1 MTDYQ
6 RIEAVLKFKNQT
18 ARALSIALGL
28 KTPQIFYDIKA
39 GKCGISKS
47 LASRIQELFYDI
59 DEGWL
64 LTGEGSM
71 LKSDNVPTLPTEEDE
86 TQNTTLMLPVAARG
100 GTLCDFSVAVT
111 KADCEKIVCPIQG
124 VDFGMRI
131 YGDSMSPEYPNG
143 SVILLKKINEQM
155 FIEWGK
161 VYVLDTT
168 NGAVIKKLMPTDDK
182 EVVKCVS
189 LNPDYPP
196 FEVSLKDTFGIY
208 RVLMVMVN
216 K

>member
-1 MTDYQ
+1 MCIKRRVSAYCEYKNIAISRFEKEAGLSNGYFNQVKKRPSLDK
-6 RIEAVLKFKNQT
+6 IESIN
-18 ARALSIALGL
+18 RAFPDFS
-28 KTPQIFYDIKA
+28 T
-39 GKCGISKS
+39 
-47 LASRIQELFYDI
+47 E
-59 DEGWL
+59 WL

-131 YGDSMSPEYPNG
+131 YGDSMAPEYPNG

-182 EVVKCVS
+182 NVVKCVS

-196 FEVSLKDTFGIY
+196 FEVSLKDTFGVY